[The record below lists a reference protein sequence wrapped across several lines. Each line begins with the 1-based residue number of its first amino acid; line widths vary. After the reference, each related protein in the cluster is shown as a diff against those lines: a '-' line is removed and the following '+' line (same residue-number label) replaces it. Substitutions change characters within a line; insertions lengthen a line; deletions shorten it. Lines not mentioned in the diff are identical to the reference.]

1 MHGGLDMEEEEEA
14 KSEGEEAI
22 VEGRGEGPRQISNG
36 SRTPRKSGRPV
47 RVRGKALEPV
57 CCTRGQASSQAHA
70 RSDGRWS
77 DRRRG
82 DRTREQSHGQSEVPR
97 REPAVDRFE

>member
-22 VEGRGEGPRQISNG
+22 VVEGRGEGPRQISNG

-47 RVRGKALEPV
+47 R
-57 CCTRGQASSQAHA
+57 A
-70 RSDGRWS
+70 RQG
-77 DRRRG
+77 
-82 DRTREQSHGQSEVPR
+82 
-97 REPAVDRFE
+97 A

>member
-47 RVRGKALEPV
+47 R
-57 CCTRGQASSQAHA
+57 TRQGA
-70 RSDGRWS
+70 
-77 DRRRG
+77 
-82 DRTREQSHGQSEVPR
+82 
-97 REPAVDRFE
+97 